1 MSTAFDLSPLFRSS
15 VCFDRMLNTLEN
27 ASRVATLDGWPP
39 YDIVKAG
46 DDDYRIEMAV
56 AGFTEDELTITQ
68 ERNMLT
74 VAGQKSG
81 EDQSA
86 QYLHRGIAAR
96 TFQRRFELADYVKVV
111 DASLVNGLLTIN
123 LQREIPD
130 EMKPRRIAIATSDN
144 MARVNVGQA
153 EPERLAA

>member
-1 MSTAFDLSPLFRSS
+1 M
-15 VCFDRMLNTLEN
+15 
-27 ASRVATLDGWPP
+27 
-39 YDIVKAG
+39 
-46 DDDYRIEMAV
+46 
-56 AGFTEDELTITQ
+56 
-68 ERNMLT
+68 
-74 VAGQKSG
+74 AGQKSG

-144 MARVNVGQA
+144 
-153 EPERLAA
+153 